1 MTFAELKKSVKS
13 VIVVEFYLSADLDGS
28 DGSVLWLSI
37 EVWMVSGLVKTFGI
51 RNYRLRSNDS
61 VDKNMVNSE
70 ALFQKA
76 NQKWAT
82 RLW

>member
-1 MTFAELKKSVKS
+1 
-13 VIVVEFYLSADLDGS
+13 
-28 DGSVLWLSI
+28 
-37 EVWMVSGLVKTFGI
+37 MVSGLVKTFGI

-76 NQKWAT
+76 NQK
-82 RLW
+82 